1 MDKQLVWVLDML
13 LYGTVTAIMYNSD
26 AEIALKLAFRV
37 IIATSIIS
45 ISPSSYTFHPTRV
58 HVIKVQ

>member
-1 MDKQLVWVLDML
+1 MGKQLVWVLDML
-13 LYGTVTAIMYNSD
+13 LYGTIAAIMYNSD

-45 ISPSSYTFHPTRV
+45 ISPSSYTFYPTRI